1 MSFRTRSA
9 SLMRPPATGRAMIG
23 MHGQLIDVIDNNV
36 QLYHLGNGA
45 RSYSPT
51 MQRFLRPDPYSPFSA
66 GGVNGYAFCNGDP
79 INRTDPSGYLSL
91 GPGLDIFA
99 GMLSTVVALVLV
111 ATTAG
116 MASPLLMALS
126 YVAAGLSVVSAALQ
140 AASGTMAGTHPA
152 VSEKLNIASN
162 VFQIAAAVIELG
174 LFVHLMR
181 KGMDLIHTFH
191 KVSRHADPRVG
202 RLPAMLDVAVPQSFS
217 PRATMMNTSTS
228 TSGLGHALGSLASMH
243 STRSL
248 ALTPS
253 VAALHSP
260 ASHSLFS
267 SLRSLPQP
275 SSLASSASSLFQT
288 APTSLRSSLTSSLG
302 RISPLL

>member
-1 MSFRTRSA
+1 MSFRTHSA

-23 MHGQLIDVIDNNV
+23 MHGQLIDVIDNKV

-228 TSGLGHALGSLASMH
+228 TSGLGRALGSLASMP

-248 ALTPS
+248 ALPPS

-267 SLRSLPQP
+267 SLRSLPQL

>member
-23 MHGQLIDVIDNNV
+23 MHGQLIDVIDNNI

-79 INRTDPSGYLSL
+79 VNRTDPSGYLSL

-99 GMLSTVVALVLV
+99 GILSTAVGLILVV
-111 ATTAG
+111 TTTG
-116 MASPLLMALS
+116 MASPLLAALS
-126 YVAAGLSVVSAALQ
+126 YVATGLSVVSAVLQ
-140 AASGTMAGTHPA
+140 GASGAIADTHPA
-152 VSEKLNIASN
+152 LSEKLSIASN
-162 VFQIAAAVIELG
+162 IFQIAAAVIELG
-174 LFVHLMR
+174 LFAHLTR
-181 KGMDLIHTFH
+181 KGIDLVHTFH
-191 KVSRHADPRVG
+191 KAPRRADPLVG
-202 RLPAMLDVAVPQSFS
+202 RLPAMVDVAVPQSFS
-217 PRATMMNTSTS
+217 ARATMMNASTS
-228 TSGLGHALGSLASMH
+228 TSRLGRALGSLASMP

-248 ALTPS
+248 ALPPS
-253 VAALHSP
+253 VAALRSP

-267 SLRSLPQP
+267 SLRSLPQS
-275 SSLASSASSLFQT
+275 SSLVSSASSLFQT